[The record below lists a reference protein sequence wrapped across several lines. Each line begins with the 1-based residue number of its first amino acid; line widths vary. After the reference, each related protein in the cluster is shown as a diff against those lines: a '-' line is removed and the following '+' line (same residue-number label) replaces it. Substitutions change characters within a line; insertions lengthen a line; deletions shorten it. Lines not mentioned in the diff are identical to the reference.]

1 MVVEKEKMY
10 CYRLGELVIF
20 IPAVSI
26 REARSR
32 LPEEISRYLASTPDL
47 PPLQELG
54 FLDGEEEGESMVVFT
69 EDLLREAGIDF
80 FFEEDDR

>member
-1 MVVEKEKMY
+1 MY
-10 CYRLGELVIF
+10 CYRSGEVVIF
-20 IPAVSI
+20 IPATNI

-54 FLDGEEEGESMVVFT
+54 FLEGVEEDDSMVVFI

-80 FFEEDDR
+80 FFEEDDL

>member
-1 MVVEKEKMY
+1 METEKMY
-10 CYRLGELVIF
+10 CYRSGEVVIF
-20 IPAVSI
+20 IPAVNI

-54 FLDGEEEGESMVVFT
+54 FLEGVEEDDSMVVFI

-80 FFEEDDR
+80 FFEEDDL

>member
-1 MVVEKEKMY
+1 VN
-10 CYRLGELVIF
+10 
-20 IPAVSI
+20 I

-54 FLDGEEEGESMVVFT
+54 FLEGVEEDDSMVVFI

-80 FFEEDDR
+80 FFEEDDL

>member
-1 MVVEKEKMY
+1 MY
-10 CYRLGELVIF
+10 CYRSGEVVIF
-20 IPAVSI
+20 IPAVNI

-54 FLDGEEEGESMVVFT
+54 FLEGVEEDDSMVVFI

-80 FFEEDDR
+80 FFEEDDL